1 MLSARLLLAGCA
13 ALALVA
19 VGACGGGPPPQ
30 ALAPAG
36 ADSAALAL
44 RPGDVV
50 KVQVFGHE
58 ELSGEFPIDENL
70 NVTLPVVGEF
80 SVRGMSIAD
89 LRARIRHEIGQLY
102 TQSLVTVVPK
112 YRVAVLGEI
121 TKPGLYSVD
130 PTMTVYDVLAEAGGP
145 TRDARESRIRLLR
158 GGQEYQVALASEA
171 VARATLRELGIR
183 SGDQIFVPR
192 KPITLSTAS
201 LMISVANLLFVVYI
215 ALYK

>member
-1 MLSARLLLAGCA
+1 MLSARFLVATCAMA
-13 ALALVA
+13 ALAA
-19 VGACGGGPPPQ
+19 MGACGGRPPQ
-30 ALAPAG
+30 ALAPQG
-36 ADSAALAL
+36 ADSSALAL

-70 NVTLPVVGEF
+70 SVTFPVVGEF

-89 LRARIRHEIGQLY
+89 LRARIRREIGQLY
-102 TQSLVTVVPK
+102 TQSLVTITPK

-121 TKPGLYSVD
+121 VKPGLYSVD

-145 TRDARESRIRLLR
+145 THDARESRIRLLR

-183 SGDQIFVPR
+183 SGDQILVPR
-192 KPITLSTAS
+192 KPITLATAG
-201 LMISVANLLFVVYI
+201 LLISVANLIFVIYI
-215 ALYK
+215 AAYK

>member
-1 MLSARLLLAGCA
+1 MRSARSLLATCA
-13 ALALVA
+13 TLVLAA
-19 VGACGGGPPPQ
+19 AAACAGGPPPQ
-30 ALAPAG
+30 ALAPA
-36 ADSAALAL
+36 DSSGALAL
-44 RPGDVV
+44 RPGDIV

-58 ELSGEFPIDENL
+58 EMSGEFPIDENL
-70 NVTLPVVGEF
+70 NVTLAVVGEF

-102 TQSLVTVVPK
+102 TQSLVTVTPK

-121 TKPGLYSVD
+121 TRPGLYSVD

-145 TRDARESRIRLLR
+145 THDARESRIRLLR
-158 GGQEYQVALASEA
+158 GGEEYQVTLASQA

-192 KPITLSTAS
+192 KPITMTTAS
-201 LMISVANLLFVVYI
+201 LLISIANLLFVVYI
-215 ALYK
+215 AAYK

>member
-1 MLSARLLLAGCA
+1 MLSARFLLSTCAMA
-13 ALALVA
+13 ALAA
-19 VGACGGGPPPQ
+19 VGACGGRPPQ
-30 ALAPAG
+30 ALAPQG
-36 ADSAALAL
+36 ADSSALAL

-70 NVTLPVVGEF
+70 SVTFPVVGEF

-89 LRARIRHEIGQLY
+89 LRARIRREIGQLY
-102 TQSLVTVVPK
+102 TQSLVTITPK

-121 TKPGLYSVD
+121 VKPGLYSVD

-145 TRDARESRIRLLR
+145 THDARESRIRLLR

-183 SGDQIFVPR
+183 SGDQILVPR
-192 KPITLSTAS
+192 KPITLATAG
-201 LMISVANLLFVVYI
+201 LLISVANLIFVIYI
-215 ALYK
+215 AAYK

>member
-1 MLSARLLLAGCA
+1 MRSPRLLLASA
-13 ALALVA
+13 AFALA
-19 VGACGGGPPPQ
+19 ACGGGPPPQ
-30 ALAPAG
+30 ALSPTGSDSGSAG
-36 ADSAALAL
+36 M
-44 RPGDVV
+44 RPGDIA

-58 ELSGEFPIDENL
+58 ELSGEFLIDENL

-89 LRARIRHEIGQLY
+89 LRARIRREIGQLY
-102 TQSLVTVVPK
+102 TQSLVTVTPK

-121 TKPGLYSVD
+121 VKPGLYSVD

-145 TRDARESRIRLLR
+145 TRDARASRIRLLR

-183 SGDQIFVPR
+183 SGDQILVPR

-201 LMISVANLLFVVYI
+201 LIISVANLAVVFYI
-215 ALYK
+215 AAIK